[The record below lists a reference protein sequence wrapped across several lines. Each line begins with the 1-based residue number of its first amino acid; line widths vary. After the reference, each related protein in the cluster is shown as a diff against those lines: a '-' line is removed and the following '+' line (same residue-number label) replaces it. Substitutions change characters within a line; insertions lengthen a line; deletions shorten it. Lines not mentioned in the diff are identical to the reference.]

1 MVIIISQV
9 SEFISKNF
17 KHTICCKKN
26 DAGNLIG
33 LPYPYTTP
41 CAGECFIEMY
51 YWDTYFI
58 NVGLLA
64 TGNIEQAKYNAD
76 NIRFLINK
84 YGYMP
89 NGNRITFLGAT
100 QPPFYFKMVEEI
112 FEYTGDKDWLSESYA
127 AIAKEYSY
135 WQNHRSAP
143 NGLNIYGN
151 HSNFS
156 SEITERK
163 YNYFKS
169 RFKGFEA
176 KDEREKSSCAHT
188 ITTLT
193 ESGWDCSSR
202 FENSG
207 EFYNPI
213 DLNSLLYGLEKAM
226 EGFSLIIG
234 SGESEL
240 WKERAENRKK
250 RIYKYMFDE
259 SSDVFLDWNYKENHY
274 SPVFSVASLYPF
286 FVGIS
291 EQAESTVTRFEEKL
305 LTKFG
310 AAACERGNYHYD
322 LQWDYPYIWAPLQY
336 ISYIALERCGY
347 KALAETVAR
356 SYINL
361 IDGNFAETGNLWEK
375 YNGLN
380 GEVANADY
388 NAPKMMGW
396 TAGIYMF
403 FCKELN
409 MDFPKNFCV
418 I

>member
-1 MVIIISQV
+1 M
-9 SEFISKNF
+9 
-17 KHTICCKKN
+17 
-26 DAGNLIG
+26 
-33 LPYPYTTP
+33 
-41 CAGECFIEMY
+41 
-51 YWDTYFI
+51 
-58 NVGLLA
+58 
-64 TGNIEQAKYNAD
+64 
-76 NIRFLINK
+76 
-84 YGYMP
+84 
-89 NGNRITFLGAT
+89 
-100 QPPFYFKMVEEI
+100 
-112 FEYTGDKDWLSESYA
+112 
-127 AIAKEYSY
+127 
-135 WQNHRSAP
+135 
-143 NGLNIYGN
+143 
-151 HSNFS
+151 
-156 SEITERK
+156 
-163 YNYFKS
+163 
-169 RFKGFEA
+169 
-176 KDEREKSSCAHT
+176 
-188 ITTLT
+188 
-193 ESGWDCSSR
+193 
-202 FENSG
+202 
-207 EFYNPI
+207 
-213 DLNSLLYGLEKAM
+213 
-226 EGFSLIIG
+226 IIG

-274 SPVFSVASLYPF
+274 SPVFSVASFYPF

-291 EQAESTVTRFEEKL
+291 EQAEGTVTRFEEKL

-310 AAACERGNYHYD
+310 AAACEKGNYHYD

-409 MDFPKNFCV
+409 MDFPKSFCV